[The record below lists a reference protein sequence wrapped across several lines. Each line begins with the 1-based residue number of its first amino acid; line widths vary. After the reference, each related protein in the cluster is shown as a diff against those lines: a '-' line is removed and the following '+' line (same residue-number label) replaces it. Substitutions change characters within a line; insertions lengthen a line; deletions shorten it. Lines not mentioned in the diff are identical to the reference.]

1 MTTKRYNHTN
11 FHKHTFCIFNE
22 VHSDAIRELNPNY
35 KSKSGS
41 WYYFTEEG
49 VFRLSNHWSR
59 VANCRWRLQTNP
71 QLHHSEN
78 TRTRLGFA
86 KWADFYSDN
95 EHEKLYFITVDF
107 DQQTANYFHKQSSNY
122 QSEFV
127 LRTAS
132 ETVKM
137 IKQIRILLQESAWT
151 NHLKEMDIAVLRQ
164 RIITELIISNCTFQE
179 IRRHYLP

>member
-1 MTTKRYNHTN
+1 MNNKINKTN
-11 FHKHTFCIFNE
+11 FHKYTFCIFNE
-22 VHSDAIRELNPNY
+22 VHSDAIRELKPNY

-41 WYYFTEEG
+41 RYYFTAEG

-59 VANCRWRLQTNP
+59 VANCRWRLQANP
-71 QLHHSEN
+71 QLHKSDN

-86 KWADFYSDN
+86 KWTDFYSDN

-107 DQQTANYFHKQSSNY
+107 DQEVANYFHKQSSNY

-132 ETVKM
+132 ETLKV
-137 IKQIRILLQESAWT
+137 IKQIRILLQESAWAK
-151 NHLKEMDIAVLRQ
+151 HLKEMDIAILRQ
-164 RIITELIISNCTFQE
+164 KIIIELLISNRTFQE
-179 IRRHYLP
+179 IRRNYLP

>member
-1 MTTKRYNHTN
+1 MNNKINKTN

-22 VHSDAIRELNPNY
+22 VPFGAIQELKPNF

-41 WYYFTEEG
+41 WYYFTGEG

-59 VANCRWRLQTNP
+59 VANCRWRLETNP
-71 QLHHSEN
+71 QLPITNNSRN
-78 TRTRLGFA
+78 RLGFA
-86 KWADFYSDN
+86 KWTDFYSDN

-107 DQQTANYFHKQSSNY
+107 DQQVANYFHKQSHNY

-132 ETVKM
+132 ETIKV
-137 IKQIRILLQESAWT
+137 IKQIRILLQESAWAK
-151 NHLKEMDIAVLRQ
+151 HLKEMDIAILRQ
-164 RIITELIISNCTFQE
+164 KIITELITSNTTFQE
-179 IRRHYLP
+179 IRRNYLP